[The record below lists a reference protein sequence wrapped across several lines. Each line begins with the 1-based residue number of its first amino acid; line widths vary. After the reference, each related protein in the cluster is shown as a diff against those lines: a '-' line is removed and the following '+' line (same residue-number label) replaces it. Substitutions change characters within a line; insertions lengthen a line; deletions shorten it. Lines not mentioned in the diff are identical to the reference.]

1 MKQQNPLPRI
11 AQSILSAARARGTA
25 IQDWYL
31 SDAEYEEYMRAS
43 ECLCGLPTMKICGAS
58 IHRATAPL
66 VPQQQPH
73 ASAQPPAASKHDH
86 LG

>member
-25 IQDWYL
+25 VQDWYL

-43 ECLCGLPTMKICGAS
+43 ESLCGLPTMKICGAS
-58 IHRATAPL
+58 IHRGDRAARSPATTAR
-66 VPQQQPH
+66 
-73 ASAQPPAASKHDH
+73 
-86 LG
+86 LGATSSGQ